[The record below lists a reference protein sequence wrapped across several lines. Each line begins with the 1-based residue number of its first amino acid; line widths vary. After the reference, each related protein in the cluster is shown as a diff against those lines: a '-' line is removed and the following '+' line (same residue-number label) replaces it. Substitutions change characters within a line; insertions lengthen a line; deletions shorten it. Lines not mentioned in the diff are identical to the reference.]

1 MLIFDFHV
9 FWLQPIIEN
18 KNEKKVQQPLPK
30 IVVFF
35 FKLRHCFSEGSDG
48 SARAAFLA

>member
-1 MLIFDFHV
+1 MLILDFHV

-35 FKLRHCFSEGSDG
+35 FNYVIVLVRGVTVLLVPHF
-48 SARAAFLA
+48 